1 MGRIV
6 QSGRVFRFIVGATA
20 VLFGTA
26 LMSFAAGQQEAETE
40 AVDQSPL
47 VVIQGAEPPG
57 LDPSL
62 HREGPTY
69 NVTINVF
76 DSLLRKTRDGRNVPA
91 LAERFERDGDSA
103 WIFHIRP
110 GVTFHNGEELNAEAV
125 RFTIDRI
132 FDEELGSTRGADLEW
147 LRNVEVIDDMTVRI
161 EAEEPFALAEHYFTE
176 LQILPPGYIAEV
188 GNEAFNEQPVGT
200 GPFQVVQWDRGNRI
214 VLERNEDYW
223 RRNVD
228 IAELEFRFIESG
240 SSRVATLL
248 GGEADLITDPPIAAR
263 DRIENT
269 PGTEFATATGTRVM
283 FVGLDATQDSPVSD
297 PLVRQA
303 MNYAVDT
310 EAIVDNL
317 IFGLGEVTTAHLT
330 EADFG
335 YNADVSPYPYD
346 PDRARELLAEAGYED
361 GFTVT
366 LDITS
371 GRYINDTE
379 VAESIA
385 GFLGDVGITVNV
397 EVFEFGAFND
407 RLFGKQTSPMYLV
420 GWGNP
425 VFDAAYIYDFTAQ
438 TGSLLRSIENEEID
452 SLLARARTTTDQEV
466 RLEAFQEAVRL
477 INEAAPAIF
486 LYKQPVIFG
495 MSERL
500 MWEPRSDEF
509 LDMSDASFR

>member
-1 MGRIV
+1 MKRIFQCSRSCRLV
-6 QSGRVFRFIVGATA
+6 LLGGILVFGAVA
-20 VLFGTA
+20 
-26 LMSFAAGQQEAETE
+26 MSFGAGQQSAETPV
-40 AVDQSPL
+40 ADQRPL
-47 VVIQGAEPPG
+47 VVIQSAEPPG

-91 LAERFERDGDSA
+91 LAERLERDGDRA
-103 WIFHIRP
+103 WIFHLRP
-110 GVTFHNGEELNAEAV
+110 GVTFHNGEELNAESV
-125 RFTIDRI
+125 RFTIERI

-147 LRNVEVIDDMTVRI
+147 LRNVEVIDEMTVRI
-161 EAEEPFALAEHYFTE
+161 EAQEPFALAEHYFTE
-176 LQILPPGYIAEV
+176 LQILPPGYIEEV
-188 GNEAFNEQPVGT
+188 GNEAFNERPVGT
-200 GPFQVVQWDRGNRI
+200 GPFKVVQWDRGNRI
-214 VLERNEDYW
+214 LLERNESYW
-223 RRNVD
+223 RRDVD
-228 IAELEFRFIESG
+228 VAELEFRFVESG

-248 GGEADLITDPPIAAR
+248 GGDADLITSPPIAAR
-263 DRIENT
+263 DQIESNPRT
-269 PGTEFATATGTRVM
+269 KFATATGTRVM
-283 FVGLDATQDSPVSD
+283 FVGLDTTQDSPVAD

-303 MNYAVDT
+303 MNYAVDK
-310 EAIVDNL
+310 EAIVENL

-330 EADFG
+330 SADFG
-335 YNADVSPYPYD
+335 YNPDVSPYPFD

-361 GFTVT
+361 GFTIT

-379 VAESIA
+379 VAEAIA
-385 GFLGDVGITVNV
+385 GFLGDVGITVNI
-397 EVFEFGAFND
+397 EVFEFGAFNE

-452 SLLARARTTTDQEV
+452 AALATARTTTDQQV
-466 RLEAFQEAVRL
+466 RRDAFLEAVEL

-486 LYKQPVIFG
+486 LYKQPVLFG

-500 MWEPRSDEF
+500 LWDPRSDEF

>member
-1 MGRIV
+1 MGC
-6 QSGRVFRFIVGATA
+6 VFHCSRGVRRFVWAGVLFASAA
-20 VLFGTA
+20 VLSFG
-26 LMSFAAGQQEAETE
+26 AGQQATE
-40 AVDQSPL
+40 SAVAAQTPL

-76 DSLLRKTRDGRNVPA
+76 DSLLRKTRDGQNVPA
-91 LAERFERDGDSA
+91 LAERFERDGDTA

-110 GVTFHNGEELNAEAV
+110 GVTFHNGEPLNAEAV
-125 RFTIDRI
+125 RFTIERI

-147 LRNVEVIDDMTVRI
+147 LRNVQVIDEMTVRI

-188 GNEAFNEQPVGT
+188 GNEAFNERPVGT

-214 VLERNEDYW
+214 LLERNENYW
-223 RRNVD
+223 RRD
-228 IAELEFRFIESG
+228 IDVAELEFRFIDSG

-263 DRIENT
+263 TQIEQNPRT
-269 PGTEFATATGTRVM
+269 QFATATGTRVM
-283 FVGLDATQDSPVSD
+283 FVGLDAIQDSPVSN

-310 EAIVDNL
+310 EAIVENL

-330 EADFG
+330 AADFG
-335 YNADVSPYPYD
+335 YNSDESPYPFD
-346 PDRARELLAEAGYED
+346 PDRARELLAEAGYAD

-366 LDITS
+366 MDITA

-379 VAESIA
+379 VAEAIA
-385 GFLGDVGITVNV
+385 GFLGDVGITVNI
-397 EVFEFGAFND
+397 EVFEFGAFNG

-425 VFDAAYIYDFTAQ
+425 LFDAAYIYDFTSR
-438 TGSLLRSIENEEID
+438 TGSLLRSIENEAID
-452 SLLARARTTTDQEV
+452 TLLARARTTTDQQV
-466 RLEAFQEAVRL
+466 RLEAFQEAVTL
-477 INEAAPAIF
+477 VNQAAPAIF

-500 MWEPRSDEF
+500 IWEPRSDEF